1 MCQALPSIGP
11 GTQQALYAQ
20 AVTIRPIYFEGLG
33 DEELGRA
40 PNVLDYEIKN
50 LKRLLTGNINKI

>member
-1 MCQALPSIGP
+1 MPSPSTGP
-11 GTQQALYAQ
+11 GTQQALCAP
-20 AVTIRPIYFEGLG
+20 AVATRPIYFVGLG
-33 DEELGRA
+33 DEELGRV